1 VSGTGEQIGAT
12 QQQQKKKSESFKRA
26 IGKHAIKP
34 ARGNIKLWTKKI
46 ILVLFYIYYWLL
58 PPPLLLLSTHH
69 SRIHSP
75 DEARVVGGHAAATNL
90 WNVPF
95 YNKRAWHWQ
104 TTRSEESRLIN
115 PTPANEKNPTSNNK
129 STRAPPKPLAFP
141 YWLMDKRVA
150 SRRMGPGF
158 IYAQGGWG
166 VFSSSIGPDKES
178 ESMKQQDVAIRSGGW
193 ATLASIQHAWQ
204 TREDHQKWVY
214 YVACWIGHAHVK
226 SISTERGWLFVG
238 NHLRVGSMQDYLVS
252 VRERWLGK
260 WISLMSSKMERKLAR

>member
-1 VSGTGEQIGAT
+1 MTLTNYSKRRIEADKSDPGEREKPHIK
-12 QQQQKKKSESFKRA
+12 QQKY
-26 IGKHAIKP
+26 
-34 ARGNIKLWTKKI
+34 T
-46 ILVLFYIYYWLL
+46 
-58 PPPLLLLSTHH
+58 
-69 SRIHSP
+69 SP
-75 DEARVVGGHAAATNL
+75 
-90 WNVPF
+90 
-95 YNKRAWHWQ
+95 
-104 TTRSEESRLIN
+104 
-115 PTPANEKNPTSNNK
+115 
-129 STRAPPKPLAFP
+129 PPKPLAFP